1 MSLTGLRGAR
11 KVVGVDIDPALVR
24 KAATHLAFVNS
35 LRNPLTGK
43 ENYFPVALAKEHGF
57 LPLGQDEE
65 EQAAGSFPANV
76 EFVAADWVAQAIR
89 FDEEGYDL
97 VLA

>member
-1 MSLTGLRGAR
+1 MGLAGLRGAL
-11 KVVGVDIDPALVR
+11 KVVGVDIDLALVR

-57 LPLGQDEE
+57 LPVAQDEE
-65 EQAAGSFPANV
+65 EQQAGGFPANV
-76 EFVAADWVAQAIR
+76 EFVAADWVDEAIGS
-89 FDEEGYDL
+89 DEEGYDL